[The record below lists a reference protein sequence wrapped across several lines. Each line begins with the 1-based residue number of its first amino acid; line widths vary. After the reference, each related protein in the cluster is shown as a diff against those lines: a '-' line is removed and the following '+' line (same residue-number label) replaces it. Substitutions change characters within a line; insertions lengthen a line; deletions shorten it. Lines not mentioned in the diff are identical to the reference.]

1 MNKSDGDTSNARLVR
16 KYHSQWRYL
25 GRKFVQNIFL
35 RRWLAKNFAVTVDGK
50 DNLLQLADDKP
61 FIVMAN
67 HQSHLD
73 APLIIGSLPDKIAA
87 KIAVGAASDY
97 FFKNYLQSKPMR
109 ILLNTF
115 PIERGKTKA
124 HRGLSA
130 DLVHGGV
137 PILVFPEGTRSR
149 TGELGHFHTGLAR
162 IALAESVPI
171 LPISL
176 VGTRAAWPVGHRKPV
191 SGYPR
196 VTITFLPLIRP
207 KSNETA
213 EQLTERVKK
222 VIQPHLDS
230 SQSV

>member
-1 MNKSDGDTSNARLVR
+1 M
-16 KYHSQWRYL
+16 
-25 GRKFVQNIFL
+25 
-35 RRWLAKNFAVTVDGK
+35 
-50 DNLLQLADDKP
+50 
-61 FIVMAN
+61 
-67 HQSHLD
+67 
-73 APLIIGSLPDKIAA
+73 
-87 KIAVGAASDY
+87 
-97 FFKNYLQSKPMR
+97 
-109 ILLNTF
+109 
-115 PIERGKTKA
+115 
-124 HRGLSA
+124 
-130 DLVHGGV
+130 

-162 IALAESVPI
+162 IALAESVSI

-230 SQSV
+230 SQPSAEEKGSWQVDCWSYRRSRCCSSYCRGGRTIYDHG

>member
-1 MNKSDGDTSNARLVR
+1 MNKSDGDASNVRLVR

-35 RRWLAKNFAVTVDGK
+35 RRWLVKNFAVTVDGK
-50 DNLLQLADDKP
+50 DNLLQLADDEP

-97 FFKNYLQSKPMR
+97 FFKNCLQSKPMR

-130 DLVHGGV
+130 DLVHSG
-137 PILVFPEGTRSR
+137 FSR
-149 TGELGHFHTGLAR
+149 GDA
-162 IALAESVPI
+162 
-171 LPISL
+171 
-176 VGTRAAWPVGHRKPV
+176 
-191 SGYPR
+191 
-196 VTITFLPLIRP
+196 
-207 KSNETA
+207 
-213 EQLTERVKK
+213 
-222 VIQPHLDS
+222 
-230 SQSV
+230 